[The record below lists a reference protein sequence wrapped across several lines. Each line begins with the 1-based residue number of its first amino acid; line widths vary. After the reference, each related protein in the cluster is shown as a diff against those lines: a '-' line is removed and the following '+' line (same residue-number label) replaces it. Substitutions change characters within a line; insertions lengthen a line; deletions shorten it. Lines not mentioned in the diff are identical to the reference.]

1 VGTDDV
7 AGGDVWAAVT
17 KDASDAKSATLV
29 MELPPAIVG
38 NWCVAYAQM
47 TKAEEYVYVRCK
59 DNNWA
64 ILVYPGFFV
73 ATGTGCKLIGIT
85 YRDNVP
91 IYQFECDG
99 EGIHWREETR
109 SASAKTDGR

>member
-1 VGTDDV
+1 
-7 AGGDVWAAVT
+7 
-17 KDASDAKSATLV
+17 

-99 EGIHWREETR
+99 EGIHWREDDEIRVSKNGWTLKADIKDVR
-109 SASAKTDGR
+109 RVGPPPRYCLVQGSCGP